1 MNKLIPSIKVPI
13 IQKGIVSKVILSDE
27 LKGKKIVMFGVP
39 GAFTPTCSEKH
50 MPSYIKLHKEFI
62 SKGIENI
69 YCLSVND
76 DHVMKAWLL
85 SYTEGDKIIGIADG
99 NGDVSKNLDLLVDKT
114 ANYMGMRSS
123 RFAMIIEDNNIQ
135 ELLIEEPGEYKA
147 NFCRKFIN
155 KNIII
160 FKFFFVV

>member
-1 MNKLIPSIKVPI
+1 MNKIIPSIKVPI
-13 IQKGIVSKVILSDE
+13 IQKGIVSKTILSDE
-27 LKGKKIVMFGVP
+27 LKGKKIIMFGVP

-62 SKGIENI
+62 ANGIDDI

-99 NGDVSKNLDLLVDKT
+99 NGDVSKNLNLLVDKT

-123 RFAMIIEDNNIQ
+123 RFAMIIKDNS
-135 ELLIEEPGEYKA
+135 IEELIIEKSGEYKETSA
-147 NFCRKFIN
+147 ENLLIKI
-155 KNIII
+155 
-160 FKFFFVV
+160 

>member
-13 IQKGIVSKVILSDE
+13 VQKGIVSKVILSDE

-50 MPSYIKLHKEFI
+50 MPSYIKLHNEFLV
-62 SKGIENI
+62 KGIDDI

-76 DHVMKAWLL
+76 EYVMQAWLL

-99 NGDVSKNLDLLVDKT
+99 NGDVSKNLHLLVDKT

-123 RFAMIIEDNNIQ
+123 RFAMIIENNNIQ
-135 ELLIEEPGEYKA
+135 ELFIEEPGEYKETSA
-147 NFCRKFIN
+147 ENLLTKI
-155 KNIII
+155 
-160 FKFFFVV
+160 

>member
-1 MNKLIPSIKVPI
+1 MNKIIPSIKVPI
-13 IQKGIVSKVILSDE
+13 IQKGVVSKTNLSDE
-27 LKGKKIVMFGVP
+27 LKRKKIIMFGVP

-62 SKGIENI
+62 ANGIDDI

-99 NGDVSKNLDLLVDKT
+99 NGDVSKNLNLLVDKT

-123 RFAMIIEDNNIQ
+123 RFAMIIKDNS
-135 ELLIEEPGEYKA
+135 IEELIIEKSGEYKETSA
-147 NFCRKFIN
+147 ENLLIKI
-155 KNIII
+155 
-160 FKFFFVV
+160 

>member
-1 MNKLIPSIKVPI
+1 MNKTIPSIKVPI

-27 LKGKKIVMFGVP
+27 LKDKKIIMFGVP

-50 MPSYIKLHKEFI
+50 MPSFIKLHNEFV
-62 SKGIENI
+62 SKGIDDI

-99 NGDVSKNLDLLVDKT
+99 NGDVSKNLNLLVDKT

-123 RFAMIIEDNNIQ
+123 RFAMIIKDNS
-135 ELLIEEPGEYKA
+135 IEELIIEKPGEYKETSA
-147 NFCRKFIN
+147 ENLLTKI
-155 KNIII
+155 
-160 FKFFFVV
+160 

>member
-1 MNKLIPSIKVPI
+1 M
-13 IQKGIVSKVILSDE
+13 KGIVSKTILSDE
-27 LKGKKIVMFGVP
+27 LKGKKIIMFGVP

-50 MPSYIKLHKEFI
+50 MPSFIKLHNEFVA
-62 SKGIENI
+62 KGVDNI

-76 DHVMKAWLL
+76 EYVMQAWLL

-123 RFAMIIEDNNIQ
+123 RFAMIVKDNNIK
-135 ELLIEEPGEYKA
+135 ELFIEEPGEYKETSA
-147 NFCRKFIN
+147 ENLLIKM
-155 KNIII
+155 
-160 FKFFFVV
+160 